1 MKKFFAL
8 LLALVMSLSL
18 VACGGGDTANEDTST
33 DDTAT
38 EENGGDTAT
47 ASDVEIAVVLK
58 TLASEYWG
66 YVKAGCDA
74 AAADLGVT
82 VNVVGPGAE
91 SEIEQQVSMIEQQI
105 GAGCDAIIVAPNDA
119 GAASGAL
126 ASAIGSIPVLSV
138 DTNVGIEGQTSFVG
152 TSNVDA
158 AKEGGLWA
166 AEQAGEGANAVI
178 IYGQEGDNTSNMR
191 REGYQAACDE
201 AGVTVLDALSGQN
214 TTDGATK
221 TMEDLLNAYPDQI
234 DIVLCHNDDTAIG
247 AMNAC
252 KSAGVDD
259 MIIVGFDGN
268 ASAVDLIL
276 AGEMVKATV
285 AQQPYEMG
293 YQAVEAAL
301 KAINGETVEEVIKI
315 HTSEEYLIYMIG
327 FIAGFPYLGGMSK
340 EIATPRLKSPRV
352 KIEGGSVGIAG
363 EQTGIYPVASPGG
376 WQLIGRTPLK
386 LYDADREKP
395 VLLEAG
401 QYIKFAAVTEEEYKK
416 IEKEVEDGTYKYVVY
431 DKEV

>member
-1 MKKFFAL
+1 MTL
-8 LLALVMSLSL
+8 LPRR
-18 VACGGGDTANEDTST
+18 TAAATT
-33 DDTAT
+33 D
-38 EENGGDTAT
+38 DTAT

-82 VNVVGPGAE
+82 VHVVGPGAE

-166 AEQAGEGANAVI
+166 AEQAYEGGKWAIGQAGDGAKAVI

-276 AGEMVKATV
+276 AGDLIKATV

-301 KAINGETVEEVIKI
+301 KAIKGETVEEVINAPV
-315 HTSEEYLIYMIG
+315 TVVTAENGQEYLDS
-327 FIAGFPYLGGMSK
+327 L
-340 EIATPRLKSPRV
+340 
-352 KIEGGSVGIAG
+352 
-363 EQTGIYPVASPGG
+363 
-376 WQLIGRTPLK
+376 
-386 LYDADREKP
+386 
-395 VLLEAG
+395 
-401 QYIKFAAVTEEEYKK
+401 AAMQ
-416 IEKEVEDGTYKYVVY
+416 G
-431 DKEV
+431 

>member
-18 VACGGGDTANEDTST
+18 VACGGDDAAEEPAGGDDAANEE
-33 DDTAT
+33 AA
-38 EENGGDTAT
+38 GGET
-47 ASDVEIAVVLK
+47 ASDVNISVVLK
-58 TLASEYWG
+58 TLSSEYWG
-66 YVKAGCDA
+66 YVKAGCNA
-74 AAADLGVT
+74 AAADLGVNVT
-82 VNVVGPGAE
+82 VVGPGAE

-126 ASAIGSIPVLSV
+126 SSAIGTIPVLSV
-138 DTNVGIEGQTSFVG
+138 DTNVGIDGQTTFVG

-201 AGVTVLDALSGQN
+201 AGVTVLQALSGQN

-252 KSAGVDD
+252 KSAGIED

-276 AGEMVKATV
+276 AGEMIKATV

-301 KAINGETVEEVIKI
+301 AAINGETVEEVINAPV
-315 HTSEEYLIYMIG
+315 TVVTAENGQEYLDS
-327 FIAGFPYLGGMSK
+327 L
-340 EIATPRLKSPRV
+340 
-352 KIEGGSVGIAG
+352 
-363 EQTGIYPVASPGG
+363 
-376 WQLIGRTPLK
+376 
-386 LYDADREKP
+386 
-395 VLLEAG
+395 
-401 QYIKFAAVTEEEYKK
+401 AAMQ
-416 IEKEVEDGTYKYVVY
+416 G
-431 DKEV
+431 

>member
-8 LLALVMSLSL
+8 LLALAMSLSL
-18 VACGGGDTANEDTST
+18 VACGGGSDTAEEDTSAG
-33 DDTAT
+33 DTGT
-38 EENGGDTAT
+38 EESGGDAAAT
-47 ASDVEIAVVLK
+47 SDINISVVLK
-58 TLASEYWG
+58 TLSSEYWG
-66 YVKAGCDA
+66 YVEAGCNA
-74 AAADLGVT
+74 AAEALGVNVT
-82 VNVVGPGAE
+82 VVGPGAE

-119 GAASGAL
+119 GAAQGAL

-138 DTNVGIEGQTSFVG
+138 DTDVGIEGQTCFVG

-158 AKEGGLWA
+158 AREGGLWA

-191 REGYQAACDE
+191 RQGYEEACEQA
-201 AGVTVLDALSGQN
+201 GITVLNALSGQN

-252 KSAGVDD
+252 KSAGIDD

-268 ASAVDLIL
+268 QSAVDLIL

-293 YQAVEAAL
+293 YQAVEAAV
-301 KAINGETVEEVIKI
+301 KAINGETVEEVINAPV
-315 HTSEEYLIYMIG
+315 TVVTAENGQEYLDS
-327 FIAGFPYLGGMSK
+327 L
-340 EIATPRLKSPRV
+340 
-352 KIEGGSVGIAG
+352 
-363 EQTGIYPVASPGG
+363 
-376 WQLIGRTPLK
+376 
-386 LYDADREKP
+386 
-395 VLLEAG
+395 
-401 QYIKFAAVTEEEYKK
+401 AAMQ
-416 IEKEVEDGTYKYVVY
+416 G
-431 DKEV
+431 

>member
-18 VACGGGDTANEDTST
+18 VACGGSDDAAT
-33 DDTAT
+33 DDTATDDTTT
-38 EENGGDTAT
+38 EENGGDAAT
-47 ASDVEIAVVLK
+47 SDINISVVLK
-58 TLASEYWG
+58 TLSSEYWG
-66 YVKAGCDA
+66 YVEAGCNA
-74 AAADLGVT
+74 AAEALGVNVT
-82 VNVVGPGAE
+82 VVGPGAE

-119 GAASGAL
+119 GAAQGAL
-126 ASAIGSIPVLSV
+126 ASAIGTIPVLSV

-191 REGYQAACDE
+191 REGYQKACDE
-201 AGVTVLDALSGQN
+201 AGVEVLAALSGQN

-221 TMEDLLNAYPDQI
+221 TMEDMLSAHPGEI

-252 KSAGVDD
+252 KNAGVSDV
-259 MIIVGFDGN
+259 IIVGFDGN

-276 AGEMVKATV
+276 AGDLIKATV

-293 YQAVEAAL
+293 YQAVEAAVEVL
-301 KAINGETVEEVIKI
+301 NGGTVESVINAPVEVV
-315 HTSEEYLIYMIG
+315 TAENGQAYLDN
-327 FIAGFPYLGGMSK
+327 L
-340 EIATPRLKSPRV
+340 
-352 KIEGGSVGIAG
+352 
-363 EQTGIYPVASPGG
+363 ASMQG
-376 WQLIGRTPLK
+376 
-386 LYDADREKP
+386 
-395 VLLEAG
+395 
-401 QYIKFAAVTEEEYKK
+401 
-416 IEKEVEDGTYKYVVY
+416 
-431 DKEV
+431 

>member
-152 TSNVDA
+152 T
-158 AKEGGLWA
+158 L
-166 AEQAGEGANAVI
+166 QRR
-178 IYGQEGDNTSNMR
+178 R
-191 REGYQAACDE
+191 REGRRPVGPLNRQVRAPTPSSSMARRATTPPICAAR
-201 AGVTVLDALSGQN
+201 AIRPP
-214 TTDGATK
+214 ATR
-221 TMEDLLNAYPDQI
+221 P
-234 DIVLCHNDDTAIG
+234 
-247 AMNAC
+247 
-252 KSAGVDD
+252 
-259 MIIVGFDGN
+259 
-268 ASAVDLIL
+268 
-276 AGEMVKATV
+276 
-285 AQQPYEMG
+285 
-293 YQAVEAAL
+293 
-301 KAINGETVEEVIKI
+301 
-315 HTSEEYLIYMIG
+315 
-327 FIAGFPYLGGMSK
+327 
-340 EIATPRLKSPRV
+340 
-352 KIEGGSVGIAG
+352 
-363 EQTGIYPVASPGG
+363 ASPF
-376 WQLIGRTPLK
+376 WTLCPARTPPT
-386 LYDADREKP
+386 APPRP
-395 VLLEAG
+395 WR
-401 QYIKFAAVTEEEYKK
+401 TC
-416 IEKEVEDGTYKYVVY
+416 
-431 DKEV
+431 

>member
-18 VACGGGDTANEDTST
+18 VACGGDDAAEEPAGGDDAANEE
-33 DDTAT
+33 AA
-38 EENGGDTAT
+38 GGET
-47 ASDVEIAVVLK
+47 ASDVNISVVLK
-58 TLASEYWG
+58 TLSSEYWG
-66 YVKAGCDA
+66 YVEAGCNA
-74 AAADLGVT
+74 AAEALGVNVT
-82 VNVVGPGAE
+82 VVGPGAE

-126 ASAIGSIPVLSV
+126 SSAIGTIPVLSV
-138 DTNVGIEGQTSFVG
+138 DTNVGIDGQTTFVG

-201 AGVTVLDALSGQN
+201 AGVTVLEALSGQN

-252 KSAGVDD
+252 KSAGIDD

-268 ASAVDLIL
+268 QSAVDLIL

-293 YQAVEAAL
+293 YQAVEAAV
-301 KAINGETVEEVIKI
+301 KAINGETVEEVINAPV
-315 HTSEEYLIYMIG
+315 TVVTAENGQEYLDS
-327 FIAGFPYLGGMSK
+327 L
-340 EIATPRLKSPRV
+340 
-352 KIEGGSVGIAG
+352 
-363 EQTGIYPVASPGG
+363 
-376 WQLIGRTPLK
+376 
-386 LYDADREKP
+386 
-395 VLLEAG
+395 
-401 QYIKFAAVTEEEYKK
+401 AAMQ
-416 IEKEVEDGTYKYVVY
+416 G
-431 DKEV
+431 

>member
-18 VACGGGDTANEDTST
+18 VACGGSDDAAT
-33 DDTAT
+33 DDTATDDTTT
-38 EENGGDTAT
+38 EENGGDAAAT
-47 ASDVEIAVVLK
+47 SDINISVVLK
-58 TLASEYWG
+58 TLSSEYWG
-66 YVKAGCDA
+66 YVEAGCNA
-74 AAADLGVT
+74 AAEALGVNVT
-82 VNVVGPGAE
+82 VVGPGAE

-119 GAASGAL
+119 GAAQGAL
-126 ASAIGSIPVLSV
+126 ASAIGTIPVLSV

-191 REGYQAACDE
+191 REGYQKACDE
-201 AGVTVLDALSGQN
+201 AGVKVLATLSGQN

-221 TMEDLLNAYPDQI
+221 TMEDMLSAHPGEI

-276 AGEMVKATV
+276 AGDLIKATV

-293 YQAVEAAL
+293 YQAVEAAVEVL
-301 KAINGETVEEVIKI
+301 NGGTVESVINAPVEVV
-315 HTSEEYLIYMIG
+315 TAENGQAYLDN
-327 FIAGFPYLGGMSK
+327 L
-340 EIATPRLKSPRV
+340 
-352 KIEGGSVGIAG
+352 
-363 EQTGIYPVASPGG
+363 ASMQG
-376 WQLIGRTPLK
+376 
-386 LYDADREKP
+386 
-395 VLLEAG
+395 
-401 QYIKFAAVTEEEYKK
+401 
-416 IEKEVEDGTYKYVVY
+416 
-431 DKEV
+431 

>member
-18 VACGGGDTANEDTST
+18 VACGGDDAAEEPAGGDDAANEE
-33 DDTAT
+33 AA
-38 EENGGDTAT
+38 GGET
-47 ASDVEIAVVLK
+47 ASDVNISVVLK
-58 TLASEYWG
+58 TLSSEYWG
-66 YVKAGCDA
+66 YVEAGCNA
-74 AAADLGVT
+74 AAADLGVNVT
-82 VNVVGPGAE
+82 VVGPGAE

-126 ASAIGSIPVLSV
+126 SSAIGTIPVLSV
-138 DTNVGIEGQTSFVG
+138 DTNVGIEGQTTFVG

-201 AGVTVLDALSGQN
+201 AGVTVLQALSGQN

-252 KSAGVDD
+252 KSAGYRRHDHRRLRRQRLRRGSDPGRRDD
-259 MIIVGFDGN
+259 QGHRG
-268 ASAVDLIL
+268 S
-276 AGEMVKATV
+276 
-285 AQQPYEMG
+285 
-293 YQAVEAAL
+293 AAL
-301 KAINGETVEEVIKI
+301 
-315 HTSEEYLIYMIG
+315 
-327 FIAGFPYLGGMSK
+327 
-340 EIATPRLKSPRV
+340 
-352 KIEGGSVGIAG
+352 
-363 EQTGIYPVASPGG
+363 
-376 WQLIGRTPLK
+376 
-386 LYDADREKP
+386 
-395 VLLEAG
+395 
-401 QYIKFAAVTEEEYKK
+401 
-416 IEKEVEDGTYKYVVY
+416 
-431 DKEV
+431 

>member
-18 VACGGGDTANEDTST
+18 VACGGGSDTAGEDTNAETGAEESG
-33 DDTAT
+33 DAAAT
-38 EENGGDTAT
+38 
-47 ASDVEIAVVLK
+47 SDVEISVVLK
-58 TLASEYWG
+58 TLSSEYWG

-74 AAADLGVT
+74 AAKDLGIT

-119 GAASGAL
+119 GAAAGAL
-126 ASAIGSIPVLSV
+126 ASAIGNIPVLSV
-138 DTNVGIEGQTSFVG
+138 DTDVGIDGQTCFVG

-191 REGYQAACDE
+191 REGYQKACDE
-201 AGVTVLDALSGQN
+201 AGVEVLAALSGQN

-221 TMEDLLNAYPDQI
+221 TMEDMLSAHPGEI

-252 KSAGVDD
+252 KSAGVSD

-268 ASAVDLIL
+268 QSAVDLIL

-301 KAINGETVEEVIKI
+301 KAINEEPVDAVINAPVTVVTAENGQ
-315 HTSEEYLIYMIG
+315 EYLDN
-327 FIAGFPYLGGMSK
+327 L
-340 EIATPRLKSPRV
+340 
-352 KIEGGSVGIAG
+352 
-363 EQTGIYPVASPGG
+363 ASMQG
-376 WQLIGRTPLK
+376 
-386 LYDADREKP
+386 
-395 VLLEAG
+395 
-401 QYIKFAAVTEEEYKK
+401 
-416 IEKEVEDGTYKYVVY
+416 
-431 DKEV
+431 

>member
-1 MKKFFAL
+1 
-8 LLALVMSLSL
+8 
-18 VACGGGDTANEDTST
+18 
-33 DDTAT
+33 
-38 EENGGDTAT
+38 
-47 ASDVEIAVVLK
+47 
-58 TLASEYWG
+58 
-66 YVKAGCDA
+66 
-74 AAADLGVT
+74 
-82 VNVVGPGAE
+82 
-91 SEIEQQVSMIEQQI
+91 MIEQQI

-119 GAASGAL
+119 GAAAGAL
-126 ASAIGSIPVLSV
+126 ASAIGNIPVLSV
-138 DTNVGIEGQTSFVG
+138 DTDVGIDGQTCFVG

-191 REGYQAACDE
+191 REGYEAACEE

-252 KSAGVDD
+252 KSAGVSD

-268 ASAVDLIL
+268 QSAVDLIL

-301 KAINGETVEEVIKI
+301 KAIKGESVDAVINAPVTVVTAENGQ
-315 HTSEEYLIYMIG
+315 EYLDS
-327 FIAGFPYLGGMSK
+327 L
-340 EIATPRLKSPRV
+340 
-352 KIEGGSVGIAG
+352 
-363 EQTGIYPVASPGG
+363 ASMQG
-376 WQLIGRTPLK
+376 
-386 LYDADREKP
+386 
-395 VLLEAG
+395 
-401 QYIKFAAVTEEEYKK
+401 
-416 IEKEVEDGTYKYVVY
+416 
-431 DKEV
+431 

>member
-18 VACGGGDTANEDTST
+18 VACGGSDDAAT
-33 DDTAT
+33 DDTATDDTTT
-38 EENGGDTAT
+38 EENGGDAAT
-47 ASDVEIAVVLK
+47 TSDVNISVVLK
-58 TLASEYWG
+58 TLSSEYWG
-66 YVKAGCDA
+66 YVEAGCNA
-74 AAADLGVT
+74 AAEALGVNVT
-82 VNVVGPGAE
+82 VVGPGAE

-119 GAASGAL
+119 GAAQGAL
-126 ASAIGSIPVLSV
+126 ASAIGNIPVLSV
-138 DTNVGIEGQTSFVG
+138 DTDVGIEGQTTFVG

-191 REGYQAACDE
+191 REGYEAACEE
-201 AGVTVLDALSGQN
+201 AGITVLDALSGQN

-252 KSAGVDD
+252 KNAGVSDV
-259 MIIVGFDGN
+259 IIVGFDGN

-276 AGEMVKATV
+276 AGDLIKATV

-293 YQAVEAAL
+293 YQAVEAAV
-301 KAINGETVEEVIKI
+301 KAINGETVEEVINAPV
-315 HTSEEYLIYMIG
+315 TVVTAENGQEYLDS
-327 FIAGFPYLGGMSK
+327 L
-340 EIATPRLKSPRV
+340 
-352 KIEGGSVGIAG
+352 
-363 EQTGIYPVASPGG
+363 
-376 WQLIGRTPLK
+376 
-386 LYDADREKP
+386 
-395 VLLEAG
+395 
-401 QYIKFAAVTEEEYKK
+401 AAMQ
-416 IEKEVEDGTYKYVVY
+416 G
-431 DKEV
+431 